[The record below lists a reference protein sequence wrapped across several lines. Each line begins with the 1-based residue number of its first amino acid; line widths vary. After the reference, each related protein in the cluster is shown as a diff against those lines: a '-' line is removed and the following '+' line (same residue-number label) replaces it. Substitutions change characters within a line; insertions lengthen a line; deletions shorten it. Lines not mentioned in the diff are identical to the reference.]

1 MAVNDPVYVDGSL
14 CLISSAG
21 AAPTVYF
28 ADGGLYIVHEHIASV
43 GKVTY
48 NPRNYEHGI
57 RSGMSLRMNV
67 G

>member
-28 ADGGLYIVHEHIASV
+28 ADGGLYIVHEFSAAEGEVICFTTSIFR
-43 GKVTY
+43 Y
-48 NPRNYEHGI
+48 
-57 RSGMSLRMNV
+57 LQRMRGNR
-67 G
+67 